1 MFTVPG
7 KPQGKARARTY
18 YNAAT
23 KKHCSTTP
31 DNTVLYENFI
41 KDRYLQVA
49 SGAFLEREK
58 PVALR
63 IVARYLPPKSVS
75 KKRKASKTVKQY
87 RYELVRLLTYINKP
101 VKNIDSGD
109 ISGFMRT
116 YKMIRKVAN
125 QTLKNVRAVYSSFF
139 GWLRDRDRIRRN
151 PMVLVESIKVEK
163 KIRKP
168 YTDEERERMLRKCSS
183 LRDKALL
190 EFLYSTAVRVSEL
203 SEINREDIRYAN
215 KELIVYGKGAK
226 ERTVYINERTNMYLK
241 EYLESRKD
249 NDPALFVGSKK
260 PNSRLTKTGIEDIIR
275 RIGEKAGVENA
286 HPHRFRRTALT
297 NALNRGMPLQEAMI
311 FAGHAKSETTM
322 RYCTVNQEGVRYHHF
337 KYLSA

>member
-1 MFTVPG
+1 MEAKIMDVLRRMQPVLDEMQLRELKEVLQMTFTGCRVI
-7 KPQGKARARTY
+7 QET
-18 YNAAT
+18 
-23 KKHCSTTP
+23 
-31 DNTVLYENFI
+31 D
-41 KDRYLQVA
+41 LQVVDRSKA
-49 SGAFLEREK
+49 LEG
-58 PVALR
+58 
-63 IVARYLPPKSVS
+63 
-75 KKRKASKTVKQY
+75 KASKTVKQY

-109 ISGFMRT
+109 ISGFMRA

>member
-1 MFTVPG
+1 MM
-7 KPQGKARARTY
+7 
-18 YNAAT
+18 
-23 KKHCSTTP
+23 
-31 DNTVLYENFI
+31 
-41 KDRYLQVA
+41 
-49 SGAFLEREK
+49 
-58 PVALR
+58 
-63 IVARYLPPKSVS
+63 
-75 KKRKASKTVKQY
+75 KTVKQY
-87 RYELVRLLTYINKP
+87 RYELVRLLTYINKL

-109 ISGFMRT
+109 ISGFMRA

-286 HPHRFRRTALT
+286 YPHRFRRTALT